1 MILTA
6 YEWQIGVSRWLMRF
20 LAVGYFLVLIT
31 CFMNSLALVIKLS
44 LAIGVFLQAW
54 KTWQQHSVCHW
65 QLNYDDENG
74 WKIAESRASYS
85 IEILPSTVISRGFI
99 FLHYRSENQKFY
111 RLIFQDALLSIP
123 ATNNYRQLIVTLK
136 TYS

>member
-20 LAVGYFLVLIT
+20 LAIGYFLVLIA
-31 CFMNSLALVIKLS
+31 CFMNGLALVIKLS
-44 LAIGVFLQAW
+44 LAIGVFFQAW
-54 KTWQQHSVCHW
+54 QTWKHYYVCHW

-74 WKIAESRASYS
+74 WEITESSASYS
-85 IEILPSTVISRGFI
+85 IEILPSTVISRRFI

-111 RLIFQDALLSIP
+111 RLIFQDALLP
-123 ATNNYRQLIVTLK
+123 TTNDYRQLIVTLK